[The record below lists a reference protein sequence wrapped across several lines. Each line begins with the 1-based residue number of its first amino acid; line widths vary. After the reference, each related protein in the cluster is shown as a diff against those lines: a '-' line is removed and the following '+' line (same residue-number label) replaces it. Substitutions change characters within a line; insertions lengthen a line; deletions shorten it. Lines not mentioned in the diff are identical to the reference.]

1 MERLIPINIKGFT
14 IRFAEKEDTGLILK
28 FIKGLAEYEKLS
40 HEVIATEDIL
50 KESLFV
56 KRAAEVIIGEYY
68 NEPVGFALFF
78 HNFSTFLGRPG
89 LYLEDLFII
98 PEMRG
103 KGFGKTMLSFLA
115 KLAIDRNCG
124 RLEWWCLDWNEPS
137 IKFYK
142 QLGAVPMDEYLKNLF
157 YEIAKEKDFT
167 IHTMEVMPDHVHIFV
182 SAHPK
187 ISPSYI
193 VKMLKGIS
201 ARKLFI
207 EYPELREQLYK
218 GHLWNNSFYIE
229 TIGSI
234 SEDVIKKY
242 IELQKERG

>member
-1 MERLIPINIKGFT
+1 MCMSKNNIIHARTCVYNVNYHIVWSVKYRKPILING
-14 IRFAEKEDTGLILK
+14 
-28 FIKGLAEYEKLS
+28 
-40 HEVIATEDIL
+40 V
-50 KESLFV
+50 
-56 KRAAEVIIGEYY
+56 
-68 NEPVGFALFF
+68 
-78 HNFSTFLGRPG
+78 
-89 LYLEDLFII
+89 
-98 PEMRG
+98 
-103 KGFGKTMLSFLA
+103 
-115 KLAIDRNCG
+115 
-124 RLEWWCLDWNEPS
+124 
-137 IKFYK
+137 
-142 QLGAVPMDEYLKNLF
+142 DEYLKKLF

-167 IHTMEVMPDHVHIFV
+167 IHTMEVMPDHVHLFV

-207 EYPELREQLYK
+207 EYPELQKQLYK